1 MIRKIVI
8 FKGSGGNVGLN
19 QAKCAKCAIFRVTGT

>member
-19 QAKCAKCAIFRVTGT
+19 QAKCAKCAIRVTGT